1 MSKPTEKTK
10 PQQTE
15 EPHRVRFV
23 ILHHQPNH
31 REHSDSASND
41 PPKQF
46 DEHWDLMIEMSE
58 TLATWQLQQN
68 PLTNKST
75 PIAAKQIANHRK
87 AYLDYEG
94 PISRGRGKVQR
105 IEQGWC
111 KIIEAKPTHWLLNLE
126 GNQLNGQ
133 YELVRLNDAGWI
145 WNPISP

>member
-1 MSKPTEKTK
+1 MSKPTNETK

-15 EPHRVRFV
+15 EPRRVRFV

-31 REHSDSASND
+31 REHSDSASSD
-41 PPKQF
+41 PPKHF
-46 DEHWDLMIEMSE
+46 DEHWDLMIEINE

-94 PISRGRGKVQR
+94 PISQGRGKVQR
-105 IEQGWC
+105 IEQGRC
-111 KIIEAKPTHWLLNLE
+111 EIIKTKPTRWLLNLE

-133 YELVRLNDAGWI
+133 YKLRHVQDENWT
-145 WNPISP
+145 WEPI